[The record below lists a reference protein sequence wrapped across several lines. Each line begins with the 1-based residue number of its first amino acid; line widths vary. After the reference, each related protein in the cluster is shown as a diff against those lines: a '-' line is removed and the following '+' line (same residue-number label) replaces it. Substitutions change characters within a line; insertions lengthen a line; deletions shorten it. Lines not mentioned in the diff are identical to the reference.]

1 MNVSMFLKTSK
12 LKGIL
17 LISLFLF
24 SSLVFADDQ
33 IWTNGNSQPNDW
45 ADGDNWQGDPA
56 DENVPKVGNT
66 ATFNAGVVPSAGITL
81 ANVPDE
87 VNIIVQA
94 SDSDVSV
101 TLPARS
107 YGTITVKAMNT
118 GNVTLIL
125 LEGTISAQA
134 VIIPVSYTHLTLPT
148 KA

>member
-12 LKGIL
+12 LKEIL

-24 SSLVFADDQ
+24 SSFVFADDQ

-94 SDSDVSV
+94 TESDVSV
-101 TLPARS
+101 TLTARRG
-107 YGTITVKAMNT
+107 GTSNQKCQ
-118 GNVTLIL
+118 G
-125 LEGTISAQA
+125 
-134 VIIPVSYTHLTLPT
+134 
-148 KA
+148 